1 MNELKPVACRMK
13 RLDETI
19 FIDNERDAILFAE
32 QGWAA
37 ESVYIIPDTQRVVS
51 VEFLWFLW
59 SLSMINYDEHT
70 ADTISAIIDNKVQ
83 P

>member
-37 ESVYIIPDTQRVVS
+37 ESVYTIPDTHRVVS
-51 VEFLWFLW
+51 VKMLKEVA
-59 SLSMINYDEHT
+59 SSIYTHHKIRKQVRD
-70 ADTISAIIDNKVQ
+70 IIDNKD
-83 P
+83 PT